1 MDDWAPPQMA
11 PSRDPALPAV
21 GHPRTPREAPAG
33 PLGRRIEPLSTGRPA
48 HPRRVRQI
56 CRIRPEY
63 RPFSAPLH
71 PPSGSTSV
79 PLATTLGVAFKGPV
93 SRAEHRPHGASPS
106 LGKPLVSSGKPVGG
120 FGAQRSFYV
129 DGLGSTE
136 HPRPG
141 VQMTLDKCL
150 LLPGYHQGAHTRG
163 ALPNG
168 PASFTT
174 PPSAAT
180 YRAPPLRSPQFRVPL
195 TVKKNLTKGTMGI
208 TPQPALFPTLP
219 HRGLPA

>member
-1 MDDWAPPQMA
+1 MAGWAPPPMA
-11 PSRDPALPAV
+11 PSRDPALSAV

-33 PLGRRIEPLSTGRPA
+33 PLGMRIEAPSTGPPA
-48 HPRRVRQI
+48 HPRRVRPI
-56 CRIRPEY
+56 CRIRPEF

-71 PPSGSTSV
+71 PPSGSTFA

-136 HPRPG
+136 HPRPD
-141 VQMTLDKCL
+141 VQGALNKCS
-150 LLPGYHQGAHTRG
+150 LLPGYHRGAHTRG
-163 ALPNG
+163 ALPNA
-168 PASFTT
+168 PSSFTT
-174 PPSAAT
+174 PPSTTA

-208 TPQPALFPTLP
+208 TPQPALLPTLP